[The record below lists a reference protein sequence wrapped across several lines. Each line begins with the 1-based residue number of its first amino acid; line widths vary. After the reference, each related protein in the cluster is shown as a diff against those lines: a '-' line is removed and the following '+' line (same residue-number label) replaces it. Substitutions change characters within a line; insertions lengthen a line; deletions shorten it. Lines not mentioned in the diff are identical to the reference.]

1 MANIIFWSGVWGSTQ
16 VEVMRPMAS
25 YQLSHWLRKHRIS
38 SQVIEFCQLL
48 TFKDIIDMTEASI
61 SKDTLAIGLSST
73 FWPMSGKVPNEIVLA
88 LTYFKQKYPKIK
100 VIMGGPRVNR
110 PQYKFLS
117 HMIDKRISG
126 EGEND
131 LLSYLQE
138 LKYGVRF
145 PNPQFDITSL
155 DHVYTDADCILENE
169 ILPIELGRGCIF
181 KCKFCA
187 YPNIG
192 KKKHTYQRNFEN
204 VYQEFRHNY
213 DNFGTT
219 RYMFMDD
226 TSNEDQEKMD
236 FLKTIPSRISKDF
249 MWGGYCRL
257 DLIYSHKNHDTL
269 FESGLRQVYFGLE
282 SFDRKAASVIGKA
295 WNGKQAK
302 EFLPTLMKEHW
313 KGQVGLSASFIIG
326 LPYETEES
334 IFQTVNY
341 INEQKLGYLFFLP
354 FNLKQE
360 FEKDAPVSEFTKNS
374 SSYGYELDENKK
386 WRNKFTNITEDRAH
400 ELTTITNDLIRDTR
414 RVGGW
419 HAMTPLNLG
428 ADQHDIILN
437 MGWRERTNFIEINK
451 AQFADRYKKK
461 FWEYINS
468 R

>member
-1 MANIIFWSGVWGSTQ
+1 MANIIFWSGIWNSTQ
-16 VEVMRPMAS
+16 DEVMRPMAP

-38 SQVIEFCQLL
+38 SQVVEFCQLL

-61 SKDTLAIGLSST
+61 SKNTIAIGLSST
-73 FWPMSGKVPNEIVLA
+73 FWPLSGKVPDNIVLA
-88 LTYFKQKYPKIK
+88 LSYFKKKYPTIKI
-100 VIMGGPRVNR
+100 IIGGPRVNR
-110 PQYKFLS
+110 STYKFLNS
-117 HMIDKRISG
+117 MIDKRISG

-138 LKYGVRF
+138 LKYGTKL
-145 PNPQFDITSL
+145 PNAQFDITAL

-192 KKKHTYQRNFEN
+192 KKKHTYQRNFEK
-204 VYQEFRHNY
+204 VYQEFQHNHN
-213 DNFGTT
+213 NFGTT

-236 FLKTIPSRISKDF
+236 FLKTIPSRVSKDF

-257 DLIYSHKNHDTL
+257 DLIYSHENYDTL

-282 SFDRKAASVIGKA
+282 SFDKKASSVIGKA
-295 WNGKQAK
+295 WNGKHAK
-302 EFLPTLMKEHW
+302 EFLPILMKDHW

-341 INEQKLGYLFFLP
+341 INKQKLGHLFFLP

-360 FEKDAPVSEFTKNS
+360 FEKDAPVSEFTRNAPN
-374 SSYGYELDENKK
+374 YGYEIDDKGK
-386 WRNKFTNITEDRAH
+386 WKNKFTEMTEDRAH
-400 ELTTITNDLIRDTR
+400 KLAEICNDLVRPNWRT
-414 RVGGW
+414 GGW

-428 ADQHDIILN
+428 ASQEEIIKEMDGYKRLV
-437 MGWRERTNFIEINK
+437 FIGDNK
-451 AQFADRYKKK
+451 GKFVERYKKK

-468 R
+468 L